1 MHSFVLFFFFS
12 HSQIKHSSI
21 KVPYKHRVAGTR
33 KTGNTAFDLVL
44 NESVSQV
51 VFAGMK
57 RTVKRNQKLICKLR
71 NAECYN
77 WLKEPWSLDLM
88 TLVIKSSLNGFET
101 LFLSQTLRITFFF
114 PLFRPFLLYQFQFLL
129 HYYIISTLFS
139 NPFIAIKVITALCHR
154 PRRSFFTPI
163 FLFFFLLL

>member
-1 MHSFVLFFFFS
+1 MCRGKKTIYIIRFFNNARMLVYRFRSPTLNSKSAFFCSFFFFS

-44 NESVSQV
+44 NESVSHV

-77 WLKEPWSLDLM
+77 
-88 TLVIKSSLNGFET
+88 
-101 LFLSQTLRITFFF
+101 
-114 PLFRPFLLYQFQFLL
+114 
-129 HYYIISTLFS
+129 
-139 NPFIAIKVITALCHR
+139 
-154 PRRSFFTPI
+154 
-163 FLFFFLLL
+163 